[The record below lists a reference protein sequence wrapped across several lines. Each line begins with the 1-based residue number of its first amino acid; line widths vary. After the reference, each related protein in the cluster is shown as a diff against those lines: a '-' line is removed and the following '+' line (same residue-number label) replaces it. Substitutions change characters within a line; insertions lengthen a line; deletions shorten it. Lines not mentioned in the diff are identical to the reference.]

1 MLFRYP
7 RKQRRLQK
15 KLRPYLIQV
24 VKKKIKSF
32 SELLPPCSACFFFF
46 CKLSQSPSLLVFCRP
61 VLSFAGVLRQ
71 RSEGIQPVLS
81 LCLCVLAGVILAE
94 WGVGAGAGRGECWAR
109 HSERSQPGTTWTSAS
124 CSVGEIPTTEVGV

>member
-7 RKQRRLQK
+7 RKQSSTKEITPISHPSCK
-15 KLRPYLIQV
+15 K
-24 VKKKIKSF
+24 KKKILFMTPSPKF
-32 SELLPPCSACFFFF
+32 SLFFVF
-46 CKLSQSPSLLVFCRP
+46 CELSQSPSLLVFYRP
-61 VLSFAGVLRQ
+61 VLSFAGVPRQ

-81 LCLCVLAGVILAE
+81 LCLCVLGGVILAE

-124 CSVGEIPTTEVGV
+124 CSMGEMPTTEVGV